1 MFAKRR
7 TQVSVL
13 LAALLT
19 LVGHTALGQGPSSSP
34 QRSTA
39 QTSGAA
45 DVQNMDLQLGEQRVI
60 PSESVRSYSEGT
72 KGIVDVR
79 LTKDASQFI
88 IVAQKS
94 GTTTLLFIM
103 LDGTERHYHITV
115 TDPNAHGRQN
125 GDFGTVEAKDNI
137 RLDFYFVQVS
147 KNYNHKIGIGW
158 PASIAPT
165 FNATYNVQAGSLDSA
180 TAVISSQALPRLDMA
195 QATGWAKIMRQ
206 AAVVTANGEKAT
218 FSGGG
223 ELNFPIQSA
232 LSSSLQKI
240 PYGSIIDVEPHY
252 DAKTGRI
259 ELRLHADVSELD
271 SDNGTGVP
279 GRITANLD
287 TQVNLEL
294 GQSLI
299 LAGLTAKSERRS
311 KSGIPILSQ
320 IPILGVF
327 FGSHA
332 RAESE
337 SENIVIIVP
346 SVVDAVSMQDRERV
360 NAALKSYT
368 DFSGDM
374 DEVDYIPPANTN
386 KPRAASAPVSKPG
399 AAPAPAP
406 RAP

>member
-1 MFAKRR
+1 MYASFNR
-7 TQVSVL
+7 SV
-13 LAALLT
+13 LAALAA
-19 LVGHTALGQGPSSSP
+19 LVALGASSAFAQGPNAVLPRSVASS
-34 QRSTA
+34 A
-39 QTSGAA
+39 SGAV
-45 DVQNMDLQLGEQRVI
+45 DVQTMDLQLGEQRVI
-60 PSESVRSYSEGT
+60 PSDNVRSYSEAN

-79 LTKDASQFI
+79 LTKDASQFV
-88 IVAQKS
+88 IVALKPGS
-94 GTTTLLFIM
+94 TTLLFIM
-103 LDGTERHYHITV
+103 MDGAERHYRITV
-115 TDPNAHGRQN
+115 TDPNARGRQN
-125 GDFGTVEAKDNI
+125 GDSGTVEARDNI

-147 KNYNHKIGIGW
+147 KNYTHKIGIGW
-158 PASIAPT
+158 PGSIAPG
-165 FNATYNVQAGSLDSA
+165 FNATYNVQAGTLDSA
-180 TAVISSQALPRLDMA
+180 TAVISNQALPRLDMA
-195 QATGWAKIMRQ
+195 QATGWAKVMRQ

-223 ELNFPIQSA
+223 ELNFAVQSA
-232 LSSSLQKI
+232 LASSIQKI
-240 PYGSIIDVEPHY
+240 PYGSIIDVEPRY

-259 ELRLHADVSELD
+259 ELRLHADVSELEAD
-271 SDNGTGVP
+271 TGTGIP

-299 LAGLTAKSERRS
+299 LAGLTARSERRA
-311 KSGIPILSQ
+311 KTGLPVLSQ

-332 RAESE
+332 RTESE

-360 NAALKSYT
+360 NAALRSYT

-374 DEVDYIPPANTN
+374 GEVDYLPPPKT
-386 KPRAASAPVSKPG
+386 SSKPVVAG
-399 AAPAPAP
+399 PAP